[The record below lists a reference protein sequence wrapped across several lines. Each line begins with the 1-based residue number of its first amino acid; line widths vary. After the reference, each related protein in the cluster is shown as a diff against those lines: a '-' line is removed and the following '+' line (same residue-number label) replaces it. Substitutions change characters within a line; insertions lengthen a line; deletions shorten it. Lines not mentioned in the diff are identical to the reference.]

1 MTGRARAL
9 APLLLDLVL
18 PVGGYLLLHN
28 AFGLSTIWAS
38 AVAAAVTGIVV
49 LTTCFTG
56 RPLVYDAGKPFA
68 THGDPGL
75 LTAYEWTWMT
85 STRFRR
91 VIRGVTAGWGVA
103 FLMDAVM
110 RIVEA
115 CSLPARQLD
124 RSLLL
129 WQLPSVALLAGA
141 VLLSRLR
148 LRTLRTLMEVNRPVA
163 I

>member
-1 MTGRARAL
+1 MTGRAGAL
-9 APLLLDLVL
+9 TPLLLDLVL
-18 PVGGYLLLHN
+18 PIGGYFLLHD

-38 AVAAAVTGIVV
+38 AFAGAVTGIAV

-56 RPLVYDAGKPFA
+56 KPLVYDAGKPFA

-103 FLMDAVM
+103 FLVDAIV
-110 RIVEA
+110 RIIVA

-124 RSLLL
+124 RSVLL

-141 VLLSRLR
+141 VLVSRLR
-148 LRTLRTLMEVNRPVA
+148 LRTLRALMEVNRPVP